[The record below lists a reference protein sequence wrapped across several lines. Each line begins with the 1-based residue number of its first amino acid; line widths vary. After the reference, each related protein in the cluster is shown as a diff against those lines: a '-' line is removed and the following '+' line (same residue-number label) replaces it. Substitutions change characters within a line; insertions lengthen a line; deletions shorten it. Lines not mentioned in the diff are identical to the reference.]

1 MSSVAAVHV
10 RASAIPSRRRDAR
23 GGPRPRAV
31 ARASSSSDSDRSI
44 AIGSPVVAES
54 SRRGALLG
62 AAASAL
68 LLPARPA
75 AADEL
80 FCGYY
85 TENKAVTPQWA
96 FKTPWSEGVVDVSSA
111 TGVKD
116 AKTFLRILGKQ
127 EVAESAGHLPVL
139 CLHGGPGLGFKYME
153 ACEILASDKREVA
166 SYDQLGCARSALRS
180 PPPPGTFTPQLYA
193 AELARLRTVA
203 GLDKVHIVAHGWG
216 AMLALDHVLGVDG
229 QRGVGGVGVASL
241 TLVSLPPTYARLV
254 ADRRE
259 ALTRLPANFAEVLLD
274 GDDGSRGANLT
285 PAGKALYD
293 TAWAEWLV
301 RYESS
306 RAAGGCYAGLSVGA
320 AGDGFGALR
329 EKPATPEVAASADAV
344 FRDMTGGKYFTVDGA
359 LADWDA
365 DANGRLARLAATV
378 PGVRIV
384 RGENDALSSA
394 AAREVL
400 DAVTRPEMK
409 PRTKFEEV
417 PGAGSCVHL
426 DSSSAFLEGVN
437 AFIGDKDDIL

>member
-1 MSSVAAVHV
+1 MSSVAAVHP
-10 RASAIPSRRRDAR
+10 RASSFPHRRRDAR
-23 GGPRPRAV
+23 GGPRSRAV
-31 ARASSSSDSDRSI
+31 ARAAPSSDSDRSF

-75 AADEL
+75 AADDL

-85 TENKAVTPQWA
+85 TENKSVTPQWA

-180 PPPPGTFTPQLYA
+180 APRAGTFTPQLYA

-216 AMLALDHVLGVDG
+216 AMLAIDHVLGVDG
-229 QRGVGGVGVASL
+229 QRGVGGVASL
-241 TLVSLPPTYARLV
+241 TLVSLPPVRATRRRSPRRVVATPPKPRRGSPGRRRRFARRQSHPRGEGVVRQGLGGMDRAIRIV
-254 ADRRE
+254 ARGGGVLCGVIDRRRRRRVRCASRKTGDE
-259 ALTRLPANFAEVLLD
+259 GGGGVRKRRLQGHDRRKIFHRGRGVGGLGRGRERAVGAVG
-274 GDDGSRGANLT
+274 GDRSRGAHRSGERASTRCRRRRRGRCT
-285 PAGKALYD
+285 P
-293 TAWAEWLV
+293 
-301 RYESS
+301 
-306 RAAGGCYAGLSVGA
+306 
-320 AGDGFGALR
+320 
-329 EKPATPEVAASADAV
+329 P
-344 FRDMTGGKYFTVDGA
+344 
-359 LADWDA
+359 
-365 DANGRLARLAATV
+365 
-378 PGVRIV
+378 
-384 RGENDALSSA
+384 
-394 AAREVL
+394 
-400 DAVTRPEMK
+400 
-409 PRTKFEEV
+409 
-417 PGAGSCVHL
+417 
-426 DSSSAFLEGVN
+426 
-437 AFIGDKDDIL
+437 

>member
-1 MSSVAAVHV
+1 MSSVAAVHP
-10 RASAIPSRRRDAR
+10 RASSFPHRRRDAR
-23 GGPRPRAV
+23 GGPRSRAV
-31 ARASSSSDSDRSI
+31 ARAAPSSDSDRSF

-75 AADEL
+75 AADDL

-85 TENKAVTPQWA
+85 TENKSVTPQWA

-180 PPPPGTFTPQLYA
+180 APRAGTFTPQLYA

-216 AMLALDHVLGVDG
+216 AMLAIDHVLGVDG
-229 QRGVGGVGVASL
+229 QRGVGGVASL
-241 TLVSLPPTYARLV
+241 TLVSFPHVRATRRRSPRRVVATPQTSPRFSWTATTVRAAPISPPRG
-254 ADRRE
+254 RRCT
-259 ALTRLPANFAEVLLD
+259 TRLGRN
-274 GDDGSRGANLT
+274 GSCDTNRRARRGRVMRGYRSA
-285 PAGKALYD
+285 P
-293 TAWAEWLV
+293 
-301 RYESS
+301 
-306 RAAGGCYAGLSVGA
+306 
-320 AGDGFGALR
+320 
-329 EKPATPEVAASADAV
+329 PATGS
-344 FRDMTGGKYFTVDGA
+344 
-359 LADWDA
+359 
-365 DANGRLARLAATV
+365 
-378 PGVRIV
+378 VRFAKN
-384 RGENDALSSA
+384 RRRRRWRRPQTPSSG
-394 AAREVL
+394 
-400 DAVTRPEMK
+400 T
-409 PRTKFEEV
+409 
-417 PGAGSCVHL
+417 
-426 DSSSAFLEGVN
+426 
-437 AFIGDKDDIL
+437 

>member
-1 MSSVAAVHV
+1 MSSVAAVHP
-10 RASAIPSRRRDAR
+10 RASSFPHRRRDAR
-23 GGPRPRAV
+23 GGPRSRAV
-31 ARASSSSDSDRSI
+31 ARAAPSSDSDRSF

-75 AADEL
+75 AADDL

-85 TENKAVTPQWA
+85 TENKSVTPQWA

-180 PPPPGTFTPQLYA
+180 APRAGTFTPQLYA

-216 AMLALDHVLGVDG
+216 AMLAIDHVLGVDG
-229 QRGVGGVGVASL
+229 QRGVGGVASL

-254 ADRRE
+254 ADRRD
-259 ALTRLPANFAEVLLD
+259 ALARLAPDLAEVLLD

-293 TAWAEWLV
+293 KAWAEWIV

-306 RAAGGCYAGLSVGA
+306 RAAGACYAGLSIGA

-329 EKPATPEVAASADAV
+329 EKPATKEVAASANAV

-394 AAREVL
+394 AAREVYA
-400 DAVTRPEMK
+400 AVTRPEMK
-409 PRTKFEEV
+409 PRTTFEEV

-426 DSSSAFLEGVN
+426 DTSSAFLEGVN
-437 AFIGDKDDIL
+437 QFIGDKDDIL